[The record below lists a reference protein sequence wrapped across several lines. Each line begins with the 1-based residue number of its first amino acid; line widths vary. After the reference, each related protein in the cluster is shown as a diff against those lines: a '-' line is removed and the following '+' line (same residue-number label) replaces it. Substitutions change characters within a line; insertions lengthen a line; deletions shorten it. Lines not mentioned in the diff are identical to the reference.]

1 MKAIRVSSAGPP
13 SVLKLEDVPT
23 PSPAAGQLLIRLLA
37 AGEDRSDSVA
47 KGVRWLLTRQQ
58 PDGSWTRYRT
68 RAEFLDQIRAIVRQ
82 DIVDVMLAIDVQ
94 GCPTDFRSA
103 WYDYLVQVRNLHRR
117 TDRVA
122 LFAAAAGKPV
132 TNLPGLIKV
141 AVGSPELGQYLLD
154 ALSQEDAAWEKLERS
169 AMNNGV
175 MPKP

>member
-1 MKAIRVSSAGPP
+1 MKIPGLRQTIAILLAVSTCLLAGCAGLPNRA
-13 SVLKLEDVPT
+13 
-23 PSPAAGQLLIRLLA
+23 PAAQQAAIQAVFSEHARLNTQGERANLL
-37 AGEDRSDSVA
+37 SDQRVA
-47 KGVRWLLTRQQ
+47 NL
-58 PDGSWTRYRT
+58 
-68 RAEFLDQIRAIVRQ
+68 
-82 DIVDVMLAIDVQ
+82 MAIDVQ

-117 TDRVA
+117 TDR
-122 LFAAAAGKPV
+122 V